1 MLKIE
6 RENNRF
12 IVSFFEINRLNTTIS
27 RIIEKQLVQLLNENG
42 AEILL
47 DLKGIKFIDTSGFNT
62 LHELKDTANKYN
74 SHLYLTN
81 LSPEVV
87 ELFRLLELENTFS
100 VCKYPEKVAEVLK

>member
-27 RIIEKQLVQLLNENG
+27 RFIEKQLIQLLNENE

-62 LHELKDTANKYN
+62 LHKLKDTAYKYN
-74 SHLYLTN
+74 SRLYLTN
-81 LSPEVV
+81 LSPEVK
-87 ELFRLLELENTFS
+87 ELFRLLELEDAFTVS
-100 VCKYPEKVAEVLK
+100 GYPEKVSEFVK

>member
-27 RIIEKQLVQLLNENG
+27 KIIEKQLVQLLNENG
-42 AEILL
+42 AELLL

-62 LHELKDTANKYN
+62 LHKLHEISNKYN
-74 SHLYLTN
+74 SRLFLTN
-81 LSPEVV
+81 VSLEVK
-87 ELFRLLELENTFS
+87 ELFRLLELEDAFS
-100 VCKYPEKVAEVLK
+100 ECMYPGKVAEVVK

>member
-27 RIIEKQLVQLLNENG
+27 RIIEKQLIQLLNENG
-42 AEILL
+42 AELLL

-62 LHELKDTANKYN
+62 LHKLHEVANKYN
-74 SHLYLTN
+74 SRLFLTN
-81 LSPEVV
+81 VSLEVK
-87 ELFRLLELENTFS
+87 ELFRLLELEDAFT
-100 VCKYPEKVAEVLK
+100 VCKYPEKVAEVVK

>member
-27 RIIEKQLVQLLNENG
+27 RIIEKQLIQLLNENE
-42 AEILL
+42 AELLL

-62 LHELKDTANKYN
+62 LHKLHEVANKYN
-74 SHLYLTN
+74 SRLFLTN
-81 LSPEVV
+81 VSLEVK
-87 ELFRLLELENTFS
+87 ELFRLLEVENTFTIIEFPD
-100 VCKYPEKVAEVLK
+100 KIPELIR

>member
-62 LHELKDTANKYN
+62 LHKLREVANKYN

-87 ELFRLLELENTFS
+87 ELFRLLELEDAFS
-100 VCKYPEKVAEVLK
+100 ECMHPDKVAEVVK

>member
-27 RIIEKQLVQLLNENG
+27 RIIEKQLIQLLNEKG
-42 AEILL
+42 AELVL
-47 DLKGIKFIDTSGFNT
+47 NLHGLKFIDTSGFNT
-62 LHELKDTANKYN
+62 LHKLNETAYKYN

-81 LSPEVV
+81 LSQEVK
-87 ELFRLLELENTFS
+87 ELFRLLELEDAFT
-100 VCKYPEKVAEVLK
+100 VCKYQEKVAEVLK

>member
-62 LHELKDTANKYN
+62 LHKLREVANKYN
-74 SHLYLTN
+74 SRLFLTN
-81 LSPEVV
+81 VSLEVK
-87 ELFRLLELENTFS
+87 ELFRLLELEDAFS
-100 VCKYPEKVAEVLK
+100 ECMHPDKVAEVVK

>member
-27 RIIEKQLVQLLNENG
+27 RIIEKQLVQLLNETG
-42 AEILL
+42 AELLL

-62 LHELKDTANKYN
+62 LHKLYEVANKYN
-74 SHLYLTN
+74 SRLFLTN
-81 LSPEVV
+81 VSLEVK
-87 ELFRLLELENTFS
+87 ELFRLLELEDAFS
-100 VCKYPEKVAEVLK
+100 ECMYPEKVAEVVK

>member
-6 RENNRF
+6 REDNRF

-42 AEILL
+42 AELLL

-62 LHELKDTANKYN
+62 LHKLNDIANEFN

-81 LSPEVV
+81 LSVEVK
-87 ELFRLLELENTFS
+87 ELFRLLELEDAFT
-100 VCKYPEKVAEVLK
+100 VCKYPEKVAEVIK